1 MARTKQYVVYTRE
14 FSKGRVNSK
23 IGVFVDEAKKFVDA
37 NGNVN
42 GLKIKHATKK
52 MTRSTPTKALLDR
65 GYSVFCR
72 VVATN
77 TLDKALQTK
86 DELINLLASS
96 GRTIINNRQAA

>member
-23 IGVFVDEAKKFVDA
+23 IGVFVDEAKKFIDT

-52 MTRSTPTKALLDR
+52 MTRSTPTKSLLDK

>member
-14 FSKGRVNSK
+14 FAKGNVKSKV
-23 IGVFVDEAKKFVDA
+23 GVFVDEAKKFVDA

-42 GLKIKHATKK
+42 GLKIKHATKR
-52 MTRSTPTKALLDR
+52 MTRPTTTRALIDR
-65 GYSVFCR
+65 GYSVYCR

-86 DELINLLASS
+86 DELIGLLASS

>member
-14 FSKGRVNSK
+14 FAKGNVKSK
-23 IGVFVDEAKKFVDA
+23 IGVFVDEANKFVDA
-37 NGNVN
+37 SGNVN

-52 MTRSTPTKALLDR
+52 MTRTTPTKSLLDR

-86 DELINLLASS
+86 DELIDLLASS
-96 GRTIINNRQAA
+96 GRTVINNRVAA